1 MNSFEYLDN
10 DFLPIG
16 ADAFAQ
22 EEIARPQTTY
32 LKDVWRSFKK
42 RKTAVF
48 GLAVVCIMIVMV
60 IFGPMMNEFNYYTND
75 YDHIN
80 QAPDAVHW
88 FGTDELGRDLW
99 TRVWV
104 GGRVSLL
111 IAVVATIIPYIIG
124 MTVGGISGYIGGKVD
139 MVIMRIVDILMG
151 IPSMIYNIL
160 LMIVLG
166 SGNIS
171 TLIIAFTITGW
182 LGSARSTR
190 GLVLQLKERD
200 FVMASQTLGASPL
213 RIIFKHLLPNT
224 LGIAVVG
231 MASSIPGI
239 INLVAYGAAGATDA
253 ASAQPVAADILTAHP
268 EIDIMMSET
277 DSLCPGIF
285 QECIQHGRV
294 PGKDIL
300 IVCGADSADY
310 TLEKI
315 KSGEYLA
322 VGNNAP
328 YYTGEG
334 IIQLIKDI
342 LDGKVDGNNL
352 PATSYTPTYAVTPD
366 NIDEVWDGQAAFAA
380 MSDWQ
385 VQTIPEYNEANK

>member
-48 GLAVVCIMIVMV
+48 GLAVVCFMILMV
-60 IFGPMMNEFNYYTND
+60 IFGPMMNDFNYYTND

-80 QAPDAVHW
+80 EAPNVIHW

-139 MVIMRIVDILMG
+139 MVIMRIVDVLMG

-239 INLVAYGAAGATDA
+239 IFAEAFLSFIG
-253 ASAQPVAADILTAHP
+253 L
-268 EIDIMMSET
+268 
-277 DSLCPGIF
+277 GI
-285 QECIQHGRV
+285 
-294 PGKDIL
+294 
-300 IVCGADSADY
+300 
-310 TLEKI
+310 
-315 KSGEYLA
+315 
-322 VGNNAP
+322 AP
-328 YYTGEG
+328 PNPSWG
-334 IIQLIKDI
+334 QLIKSASSVFKTYPYQFLIPCLCISITMLCCYLMGDGLRDA
-342 LDGKVDGNNL
+342 LDPRL
-352 PATSYTPTYAVTPD
+352 RS
-366 NIDEVWDGQAAFAA
+366 
-380 MSDWQ
+380 
-385 VQTIPEYNEANK
+385 

>member
-1 MNSFEYLDN
+1 MSTQFEYLEH
-10 DFLPIG
+10 DFDAVG
-16 ADAFAQ
+16 SDAFAQ

-32 LKDVWRSFKK
+32 LKDVWRSFRK

-48 GLAVVCIMIVMV
+48 GLVVVCVMILMV
-60 IFGPMMNEFNYYTND
+60 IVGPMMNEFNYYSND
-75 YDHIN
+75 YDHLN

-99 TRVWV
+99 TRVWI
-104 GGRVSLL
+104 GGRISLL
-111 IAVVATIIPYIIG
+111 IAVIATIIPYVIG

-139 MVIMRIVDILMG
+139 MVIMRIVDVLMG
-151 IPSMIYNIL
+151 IPGMIYNIL

-224 LGIAVVG
+224 MGIAVVG

-239 INLVAYGAAGATDA
+239 IFAEAFLSFIG
-253 ASAQPVAADILTAHP
+253 L
-268 EIDIMMSET
+268 
-277 DSLCPGIF
+277 GI
-285 QECIQHGRV
+285 
-294 PGKDIL
+294 
-300 IVCGADSADY
+300 
-310 TLEKI
+310 
-315 KSGEYLA
+315 
-322 VGNNAP
+322 AP
-328 YYTGEG
+328 PNPSWG
-334 IIQLIKDI
+334 QLIKSASTVFKTYPYQFLIPCACISITMLCCYLIGDGLRDA
-342 LDGKVDGNNL
+342 LDPRL
-352 PATSYTPTYAVTPD
+352 RS
-366 NIDEVWDGQAAFAA
+366 
-380 MSDWQ
+380 
-385 VQTIPEYNEANK
+385 

>member
-1 MNSFEYLDN
+1 MNSFEYLEN
-10 DFLPIG
+10 DFLPVG

-60 IFGPMMNEFNYYTND
+60 LIGPMMNEFNYYTND

-80 QAPDAVHW
+80 EAPSAVHW

-99 TRVWV
+99 TRVWI

-200 FVMASQTLGASPL
+200 FVMASQTLGASSL

-224 LGIAVVG
+224 MGIAVVG
-231 MASSIPGI
+231 MASSIPSIIFAEAFLSFIGLGI
-239 INLVAYGAAGATDA
+239 
-253 ASAQPVAADILTAHP
+253 
-268 EIDIMMSET
+268 
-277 DSLCPGIF
+277 
-285 QECIQHGRV
+285 
-294 PGKDIL
+294 
-300 IVCGADSADY
+300 
-310 TLEKI
+310 
-315 KSGEYLA
+315 
-322 VGNNAP
+322 AP
-328 YYTGEG
+328 PNPSWG
-334 IIQLIKDI
+334 QLIKAASSVFKTYPYQFLIPCLCISITMLCCYLMGDGLRDA
-342 LDGKVDGNNL
+342 LDPRL
-352 PATSYTPTYAVTPD
+352 RS
-366 NIDEVWDGQAAFAA
+366 
-380 MSDWQ
+380 
-385 VQTIPEYNEANK
+385 

>member
-1 MNSFEYLDN
+1 MDPKFEYLPN
-10 DFLPIG
+10 DFEAMGP
-16 ADAFAQ
+16 DAFAQ

-32 LKDVWRSFKK
+32 LKDVWRSFCK

-48 GLAVVCIMIVMV
+48 GLVVLCFMIIMV

-80 QAPDAVHW
+80 QGPDAVHW

-99 TRVWV
+99 TRIWI

-111 IAVVATIIPYIIG
+111 IAVVATIIPYFIG

-213 RIIFKHLLPNT
+213 RIIFRHLLPNT
-224 LGIAVVG
+224 MGIAVVG
-231 MASSIPGI
+231 MASSIPSIIFAEAFLSFIGLGI
-239 INLVAYGAAGATDA
+239 
-253 ASAQPVAADILTAHP
+253 
-268 EIDIMMSET
+268 
-277 DSLCPGIF
+277 
-285 QECIQHGRV
+285 
-294 PGKDIL
+294 
-300 IVCGADSADY
+300 
-310 TLEKI
+310 
-315 KSGEYLA
+315 
-322 VGNNAP
+322 AP
-328 YYTGEG
+328 PNPSWG
-334 IIQLIKDI
+334 QLIKAASTVFKTYPYQFLIPCICISITMLCCYLMGDGLRDA
-342 LDGKVDGNNL
+342 LDPRL
-352 PATSYTPTYAVTPD
+352 RS
-366 NIDEVWDGQAAFAA
+366 
-380 MSDWQ
+380 
-385 VQTIPEYNEANK
+385 